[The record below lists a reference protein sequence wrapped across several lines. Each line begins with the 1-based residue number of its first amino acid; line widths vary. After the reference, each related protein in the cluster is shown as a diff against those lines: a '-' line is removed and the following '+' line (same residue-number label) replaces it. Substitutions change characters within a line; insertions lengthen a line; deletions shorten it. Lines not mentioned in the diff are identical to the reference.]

1 MLPDRLT
8 WIDETNRGQHAF
20 LQEGDQCLYFGEY
33 QGRGG
38 FQSSPTN
45 QLIFNFKKLPTRCRQ
60 DERLRYHKE
69 RAVRGIGEGI
79 RRAISREPAERLTWV
94 PVPTSKVVGDPDY
107 DDRLIR
113 ALGIA
118 FDGYDTDVR
127 SLLRQTE
134 STEPD
139 HAARGQRLTRDE
151 LLGILEVDQPVLDRS
166 PLRQKIV
173 LFDDVLVSGKHF
185 KCCEERLRDVV
196 PAHVPIIGIFVARCV
211 FPAATAEE
219 FGFVIE

>member
-20 LQEGDQCLYFGEY
+20 LQEGDQCLYFGVSRSRRFPEQPY
-33 QGRGG
+33 KSADIQLQEAADEMSAGRTSALPQGTRSSRYWRGH
-38 FQSSPTN
+38 T
-45 QLIFNFKKLPTRCRQ
+45 
-60 DERLRYHKE
+60 
-69 RAVRGIGEGI
+69 
-79 RRAISREPAERLTWV
+79 RAISREPAERLTWV